1 MNKEFKYV
9 DFYVESIEEVEKVLS
24 TLKRLQVECYLNTDW
39 KENKISFS
47 VELWEL
53 NEARTL
59 YLKIFLMKADVLGI
73 QFA

>member
-9 DFYVESIEEVEKVLS
+9 DFYVESIEQAEKVLS

-39 KENKISFS
+39 KENKITFS

-73 QFA
+73 KFA